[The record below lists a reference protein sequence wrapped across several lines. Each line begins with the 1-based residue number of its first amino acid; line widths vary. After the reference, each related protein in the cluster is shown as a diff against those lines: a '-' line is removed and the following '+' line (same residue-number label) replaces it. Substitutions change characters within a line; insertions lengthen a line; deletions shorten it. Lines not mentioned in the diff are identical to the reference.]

1 MIFYNSVDPTCTD
14 GLQNQDEEGVDCGGV
29 CEACP
34 TCYDGILNQNE
45 ESTDCGGECPACR
58 KFQNTHLLIPYFDF
72 VLIYDIKSFVLD

>member
-14 GLQNQDEEGVDCGGV
+14 ELQNQDEEGVDCGGV

-45 ESTDCGGECPACR
+45 ENTDCGGECPACR
-58 KFQNTHLLIPYFDF
+58 KFQNTHLLTFAYSLFQF
-72 VLIYDIKSFVLD
+72 